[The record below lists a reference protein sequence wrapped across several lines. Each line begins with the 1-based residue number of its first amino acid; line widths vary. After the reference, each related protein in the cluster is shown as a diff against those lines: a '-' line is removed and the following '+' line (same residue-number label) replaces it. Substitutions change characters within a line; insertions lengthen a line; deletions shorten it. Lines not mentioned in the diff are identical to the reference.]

1 MPQKKQG
8 KSGGARKIGRNKV
21 KCARYQSRDTRFR
34 HKLARI
40 LKSNGKEAARIY
52 RLGHARGLRVA
63 V

>member
-1 MPQKKQG
+1 MLQKKQG
-8 KSGGARKIGRNKV
+8 KSGGARKIGRNLK
-21 KCARYQSRDTRFR
+21 KCQGYRSRDTRYW